1 MALTRPSSGSKA
13 RLPSRPCPSPVSLL
27 LSFLPLSAFAVEA
40 SPSTD
45 DDDDA
50 GLLIGA
56 RLEVPLEDGSGWET
70 LYQGDMRDLGGSC
83 DANTG
88 TCVGMRLLS
97 ILFDTPGMRRGFP
110 TYRVAITLAGP
121 QASQGLPA
129 LRCTVHH
136 DRHAFLFVM
145 AALRAILIAATIV
158 GTSAKQ
164 RHESGHSIQKRR
176 NRLMSRGI
184 WHEKSV
190 LRCSSQ

>member
-1 MALTRPSSGSKA
+1 V
-13 RLPSRPCPSPVSLL
+13 PSRFSPFPASLL
-27 LSFLPLSAFAVEA
+27 LLSACAVEA
-40 SPSTD
+40 SPSSD
-45 DDDDA
+45 DDTA

-56 RLEVPLEDGSGWET
+56 RLEVPLEDNSGWET

-88 TCVGMRLLS
+88 TCVGVRLLS

-158 GTSAKQ
+158 GTSAKH
-164 RHESGHSIQKRR
+164 RNGKPASYLEHLKSPHVMCGICHER
-176 NRLMSRGI
+176 
-184 WHEKSV
+184 SV
-190 LRCSSQ
+190 LRQPGQ